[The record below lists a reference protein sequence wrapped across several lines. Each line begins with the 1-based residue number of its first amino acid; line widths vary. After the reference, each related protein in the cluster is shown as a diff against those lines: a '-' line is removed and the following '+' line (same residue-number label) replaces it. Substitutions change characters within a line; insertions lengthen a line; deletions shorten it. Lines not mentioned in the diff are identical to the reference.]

1 MIKKIKVWDKKL
13 KKKKIE
19 TKSQVIKKLDKVFS
33 QYIRLSK
40 SDENWIWTCYTCWKK
55 DHRKHLQN
63 WHFFSRARYN
73 TRWEERNCEIQ
84 DYSCN
89 IIRSWNYIVYTR
101 KKLKERWEKLF
112 NEREQFSKQLSK
124 FKITDLREKLEYY
137 KEKVKELE
145 KLKKPLKKEYK

>member
-1 MIKKIKVWDKKL
+1 M
-13 KKKKIE
+13 KKKKTE

-40 SDENWIWTCYTCWKK
+40 SDKNWIWTCYTCWKK
-55 DHRKHLQN
+55 DHRKKLQN

-73 TRWEERNCEIQ
+73 TRWEEYNTEIQ
-84 DYSCN
+84 CYACN
-89 IIRSWNYIVYTR
+89 IIRSWNYIVYTK

-112 NEREQFSKQLSK
+112 NEREEYSKQLSK
-124 FKITDLREKLEYY
+124 FNIAELREKVEYY

-145 KLKKPLKKEYK
+145 KDILEFNNTKCN